1 MGQGLRMMRVKGEE
15 MRPYGAGA
23 REQDRNMRVTRT
35 KVSHQDHS
43 RQFDSFTGQIHSL
56 DTKLKGYM

>member
-1 MGQGLRMMRVKGEE
+1 MMRVKGEE
-15 MRPYGAGA
+15 MRSYRAGSKRA
-23 REQDRNMRVTRT
+23 GQEHETVTRT